1 MFQHLDI
8 MEKDLLNR
16 LQRSSSEPAQ
26 RDRYSHPLLV
36 DIHADKQEV
45 PERKRLKR

>member
-16 LQRSSSEPAQ
+16 LQVTDAGSSNQ
-26 RDRYSHPLLV
+26 KLYSHPMLTDL
-36 DIHADKQEV
+36 D
-45 PERKRLKR
+45 PEKEKVLEGIPSIR